1 MKYLHS
7 RKQMKEQ
14 LVFENQLT
22 GLVRNINFTTKK
34 MLGNMIIFH
43 KQKKNNSVTMN
54 MNQDREQTLK
64 NKAIVK

>member
-1 MKYLHS
+1 MKSLHS

-43 KQKKNNSVTMN
+43 EQKKNNSITMN
-54 MNQDREQTLK
+54 MNQDREQILK